1 MPLWEDFINSLKG
14 AAKGIASVPGALIGN
29 VAAGGAQF
37 GAAQT
42 FKGSPEAAAAAG
54 IAAET
59 GTQKSLQK
67 AGLSTVQ
74 DTTAKVVDPVLYA
87 AQKAEQYVFSPI
99 IARPISTAFLLTQPV
114 VYTSLVSMVKVFSSQ
129 M

>member
-14 AAKGIASVPGALIGN
+14 AAKGIASLPGAIIGN
-29 VAAGGAQF
+29 VASSGAQF

-67 AGLSTVQ
+67 AGLSTVEATGGK
-74 DTTAKVVDPVLYA
+74 DC
-87 AQKAEQYVFSPI
+87 
-99 IARPISTAFLLTQPV
+99 
-114 VYTSLVSMVKVFSSQ
+114 
-129 M
+129 

>member
-87 AQKAEQYVFSPI
+87 ASFNSNFQEA
-99 IARPISTAFLLTQPV
+99 TD
-114 VYTSLVSMVKVFSSQ
+114 LVSEDTLSGQKQ
-129 M
+129 MNAA